1 MSKTIIVDYGLANL
15 HSVNNALRYLGASP
29 KISESPKEIENA
41 AKIVLPGVGAFGQAM
56 LNLNQSSCTNSLRVA
71 ASRKIP
77 ILGICL
83 GMQLFFEESEESPGT
98 RGLGL
103 VKGKIQKI
111 GDSSGKKIKLPHIGW
126 NKVDI
131 SKNQNLDLLK
141 ESNHF
146 FRFYFVHSYAANLN
160 EIDIDYAT
168 TSYGGL
174 AFVSMIQKEKIF
186 GVQFH
191 PEKSGFQ
198 GLRILKQFLLN

>member
-111 GDSSGKKIKLPHIGW
+111 GDSSGKK
-126 NKVDI
+126 NKI
-131 SKNQNLDLLK
+131 
-141 ESNHF
+141 
-146 FRFYFVHSYAANLN
+146 
-160 EIDIDYAT
+160 
-168 TSYGGL
+168 TSYWL
-174 AFVSMIQKEKIF
+174 E
-186 GVQFH
+186 
-191 PEKSGFQ
+191 
-198 GLRILKQFLLN
+198 